1 MKEFII
7 QVYDKLV
14 MLLVFA
20 GLIGG
25 TVVSYNFA
33 NLGYDFNIGIFLLG
47 VVLTIVIVA
56 LSCGLLL
63 IQIQNNEMLKEIQK
77 NTKNNN

>member
-14 MLLVFA
+14 MLLVFI
-20 GLIGG
+20 GVIGG
-25 TVVSYNFA
+25 TIISYNLADLRYEF
-33 NLGYDFNIGIFLLG
+33 NFGVFILGIII
-47 VVLTIVIVA
+47 TIVVVA

-77 NTKNNN
+77 NTKNK